1 MNMHKTSPFMIEFIG
16 TPEAGKTTTIHR
28 LKDLLL
34 TQKYSVNL
42 VRESAEIVPTSFPK
56 GSTEAHFW
64 MRLTTA
70 KSILENQVSNES
82 DIILIDRGLIDTLFW
97 DTYYGSIGTMSTSE
111 VSKTNAFFQSIGIK
125 YPDLVVYLSTTPEET
140 IRRRGGEG
148 RIVTYSFVKQYNKV
162 LDSFI
167 DSVTCPVFHLDT
179 TNLSQDEVTMRV
191 LARVFAKL

>member
-1 MNMHKTSPFMIEFIG
+1 MNIHKTSPFMIEFIG

-70 KSILENQVSNES
+70 RSILE
-82 DIILIDRGLIDTLFW
+82 
-97 DTYYGSIGTMSTSE
+97 
-111 VSKTNAFFQSIGIK
+111 
-125 YPDLVVYLSTTPEET
+125 

>member
-70 KSILENQVSNES
+70 RSILENQ
-82 DIILIDRGLIDTLFW
+82 
-97 DTYYGSIGTMSTSE
+97 

>member
-70 KSILENQVSNES
+70 RSILENQVSNES

-111 VSKTNAFFQSIGIK
+111 VSKTNAFFKVSVLNTRTSSSTCQLPLRKQFVG
-125 YPDLVVYLSTTPEET
+125 VV
-140 IRRRGGEG
+140 
-148 RIVTYSFVKQYNKV
+148 VK
-162 LDSFI
+162 DAS
-167 DSVTCPVFHLDT
+167 
-179 TNLSQDEVTMRV
+179 
-191 LARVFAKL
+191 